1 MRPGV
6 RRVCP
11 VLVIITPYR
20 HTGHACAEVVLCDRI
35 ACKEVDSLTVSV
47 NAAVKLC
54 FRRGDSLVNH
64 SVCFVTERFRSRMST
79 FAPNQNGDSSLPEVQ
94 HSTEEPLAYRAVH
107 SGFWAMIGSYWTI
120 GFGFLANIALIRL
133 LTPEIYGEFAL
144 AMFFAMLLDLL
155 SKSGLNFAFANYR
168 TIDGESLGTLLAL
181 GVLMGIGSLLL
192 AALATPALLAAGYA
206 PSIPLIVVT
215 LTGINFIGAWL
226 WPFTAV
232 LETELHFKPI
242 TLITSVATVLSYVP
256 AFWLALNGLGRYSLL
271 SQAAS
276 STLLMLLAMGIYVL
290 HAQRHLL
297 QLRWRY
303 NGTLARQFLRFGLT
317 TGLGN
322 FIASLLVHIDNFIL
336 GTLAGTTTLGYY
348 DRAYR
353 VAQWPSLLL
362 SPIIGRTAVFTY
374 NQLRDDQTRLQRSTM
389 MVLWTSANLSI
400 PLALALF
407 FSAPDLVP
415 LLFGVQWA
423 PAIPLLRIL
432 LIVAVLRPI
441 WENVWSMLVGLGL
454 PQQVIALSLFQLS
467 VLVIAG
473 TLLTWLAS
481 ATGMAVAVVLM
492 FACGLALAYTQL
504 KSRLTID
511 DLRDTF
517 VGPLAALTLTV
528 IGYLA
533 LVRIIGSEYP
543 LWIAVVWK
551 VSWAFAGFSLF
562 SLLVQPRAFIER
574 SGYIWRLWRRQSPTT
589 VNLEAKT

>member
-1 MRPGV
+1 
-6 RRVCP
+6 
-11 VLVIITPYR
+11 
-20 HTGHACAEVVLCDRI
+20 
-35 ACKEVDSLTVSV
+35 
-47 NAAVKLC
+47 
-54 FRRGDSLVNH
+54 
-64 SVCFVTERFRSRMST
+64 
-79 FAPNQNGDSSLPEVQ
+79 
-94 HSTEEPLAYRAVH
+94 
-107 SGFWAMIGSYWTI
+107 MIGSYWTI

-256 AFWLALNGLGRYSLL
+256 AFWLALNGLGQYSLL

-336 GTLAGTTTLGYY
+336 G
-348 DRAYR
+348 
-353 VAQWPSLLL
+353 
-362 SPIIGRTAVFTY
+362 TAVFTY

>member
-1 MRPGV
+1 
-6 RRVCP
+6 
-11 VLVIITPYR
+11 
-20 HTGHACAEVVLCDRI
+20 
-35 ACKEVDSLTVSV
+35 
-47 NAAVKLC
+47 
-54 FRRGDSLVNH
+54 
-64 SVCFVTERFRSRMST
+64 
-79 FAPNQNGDSSLPEVQ
+79 
-94 HSTEEPLAYRAVH
+94 
-107 SGFWAMIGSYWTI
+107 
-120 GFGFLANIALIRL
+120 
-133 LTPEIYGEFAL
+133 
-144 AMFFAMLLDLL
+144 
-155 SKSGLNFAFANYR
+155 
-168 TIDGESLGTLLAL
+168 
-181 GVLMGIGSLLL
+181 
-192 AALATPALLAAGYA
+192 
-206 PSIPLIVVT
+206 
-215 LTGINFIGAWL
+215 
-226 WPFTAV
+226 
-232 LETELHFKPI
+232 
-242 TLITSVATVLSYVP
+242 
-256 AFWLALNGLGRYSLL
+256 
-271 SQAAS
+271 
-276 STLLMLLAMGIYVL
+276 MGIYVL

-297 QLRWRY
+297 RLRWRY